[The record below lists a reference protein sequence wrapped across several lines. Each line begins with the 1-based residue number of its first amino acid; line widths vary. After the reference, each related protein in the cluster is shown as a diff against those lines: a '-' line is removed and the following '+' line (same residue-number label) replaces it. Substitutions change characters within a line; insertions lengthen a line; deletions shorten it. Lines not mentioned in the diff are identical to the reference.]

1 MEEIQSNEQTPSAPE
16 PAGGSDATPDQA
28 NSSDSQEFS
37 ESAVVEA
44 IEDLANSAM
53 NLVTDVIVSVTDA
66 LGLIP
71 DIETGNIPRGI
82 QDGKKVI
89 QDIEEDAKDLQELI
103 NKFNKIKTATEK
115 EMQTP
120 GFKNLVNGVEEFFI
134 DVGNF
139 VVAVKDEIKNRDFQD
154 IPKTFADEVKK
165 AGTELQNS
173 FNSIQEVEKDFGEK
187 LQKEENKLPD
197 TPPAPVAER
206 ISSATPQIPESI
218 KDAAKGLL
226 NNATHATT
234 EAAQGASEAIG
245 ESMSKIG
252 SALGK

>member
-16 PAGGSDATPDQA
+16 PAGGSDATPDGQ
-28 NSSDSQEFS
+28 SFD
-37 ESAVVEA
+37 ESPVVEA
-44 IEDLANSAM
+44 IEDLASSAM
-53 NLVTDVIVSVTDA
+53 NIVTDVVTSVVDA
-66 LGLIP
+66 AGLIP

-89 QDIEEDAKDLQELI
+89 QDIEADAKDVQELI
-103 NKFNKIKTATEK
+103 NKFNKIKTATEE

-120 GFKNLVNGVEEFFI
+120 GFKNLVNSVEEFFG
-134 DVGNF
+134 DVKNF
-139 VVAVKDEIKNRDFQD
+139 VVTVKDEIKNRDFQD
-154 IPKTFADEVKK
+154 IPKTFADEVKQ
-165 AGTELQNS
+165 AGIELQNS
-173 FNSIQEVEKDFGEK
+173 FNSVKEVVKDFGEK
-187 LQKEENKLPD
+187 LQKEENKLPI
-197 TPPAPVAER
+197 PPTVQV
-206 ISSATPQIPESI
+206 SGDGHQIPDSI